1 MSGGVG
7 GVGLEV
13 AEDELSSSGLMFRN
27 KVELIIHLGLPEIL
41 EEVPGLSSSSG
52 LMFRNEVEL
61 IIHLGLPEILEE
73 VPGLSSIGGK
83 TRLLMVVQKSSQIC
97 QSKSC
102 S

>member
-1 MSGGVG
+1 MAGGVG

-13 AEDELSSSGLMFRN
+13 AEDEL
-27 KVELIIHLGLPEIL
+27 
-41 EEVPGLSSSSG
+41 SSSG